1 MIKALFPDR
10 TPDPAHDEVAA
21 RPEALSGSDPFA
33 ELREAFAHEQAVLER
48 VLTAARA
55 QHAERHS
62 QLDTWAA
69 ELAERERLLTVRS
82 DELERARL
90 DLVEQ
95 RSEIVAEYA
104 RVQELSANA
113 GSRAAELESAER
125 VRTEIALQGA
135 EQTAALDERGRALA
149 REQAVFESTREQTEV
164 RLAARELAISERDAM
179 VASRERSVRE
189 READFVTEAR
199 RLDQRQS
206 ALRAA
211 EARLH
216 DAEAELQARHSSMEE
231 AFEQREAL
239 LAVLDA
245 DTSTRFGPGTE
256 QAPDPAASEPTV
268 PFTTA

>member
-10 TPDPAHDEVAA
+10 MPDPAHDEVAA
-21 RPEALSGSDPFA
+21 LPAHQPGPDPFA
-33 ELREAFAHEQAVLER
+33 ELRDAFAHEQAVLER

-55 QHAERHS
+55 QHDERHT

-82 DELERARL
+82 DELERQRL

-95 RSEIVAEYA
+95 RTEIVAEYTRA
-104 RVQELSANA
+104 QELSADA
-113 GSRAAELESAER
+113 GSRAVELESVERERSESQLRIAAQSAGLAER
-125 VRTEIALQGA
+125 
-135 EQTAALDERGRALA
+135 ERELE
-149 REQAVFESTREQTEV
+149 RERAVFEASCQQIES
-164 RLAARELAISERDAM
+164 RLAARDLATSERDAM
-179 VASRERSVRE
+179 VASRERAVRE

-216 DAEAELQARHSSMEE
+216 DAEADLKGRRASLEE
-231 AFEQREAL
+231 AFEQREAE
-239 LAVLDA
+239 LADLEA
-245 DTSTRFGPGTE
+245 DVSTPLRA
-256 QAPDPAASEPTV
+256 APDPVDDPTV
-268 PFTTA
+268 PFTTTA